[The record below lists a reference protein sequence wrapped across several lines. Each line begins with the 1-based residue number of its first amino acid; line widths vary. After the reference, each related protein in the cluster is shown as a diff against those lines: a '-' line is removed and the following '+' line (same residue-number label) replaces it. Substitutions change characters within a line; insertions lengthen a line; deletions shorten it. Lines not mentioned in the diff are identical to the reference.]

1 MYCQE
6 ARDTV
11 KLSCYYDI
19 VIKVYFNRT
28 LIIMVVIKEYILIK
42 FCSYLDQILFLST
55 TLLDQILI
63 VMQHWNFQLE
73 TIALLLMMP

>member
-6 ARDTV
+6 ARDIA

-28 LIIMVVIKEYILIK
+28 LIIMAVIKVYNLIK
-42 FCSYLDQILFLST
+42 FSSYLDQILFLST